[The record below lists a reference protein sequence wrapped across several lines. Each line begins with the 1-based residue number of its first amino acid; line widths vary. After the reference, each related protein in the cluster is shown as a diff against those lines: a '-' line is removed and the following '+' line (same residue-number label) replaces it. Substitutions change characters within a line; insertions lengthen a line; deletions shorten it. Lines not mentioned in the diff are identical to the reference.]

1 MPVTVPPPEPG
12 TGRST
17 PAKCSRQYPKWGEGT
32 LARSLTLNVRELSR
46 SRICAIHT
54 SQMGISRT
62 IDTRLKTPRSAND
75 VRVVSRSVSGDSSL
89 AARELS
95 FLVRLAQAAAATQRA
110 DEVLD
115 LIIREATSAMGPDV
129 CSLYL
134 LTARGRELRLTATN
148 GLNERMIGKVV
159 MPVGDG
165 ITGWVAES
173 RKPAVVPDVSKEPH
187 WKWVPGLDEDR
198 FHSMLSVPIESGPRL
213 VGVLNVQ
220 SAEKRDFT
228 SADIDFLRAIAGQV
242 AGILERSELQRR
254 TEVQLAEIQLSHD
267 IHERFTRL
275 SLEGAGISSILEVV
289 GSLAGGR
296 AVLYSGDGY
305 RIRGAGESSDSMPPR
320 IHVPN
325 PLGQAG
331 AREVRIHAGRPARA
345 LDVVPVRAGPDVL
358 GLLAVSVDEKTVDSA
373 GRRRALEHGSTVLA
387 LELSKERAAAEVERR
402 LRGDLVEEVLAGALE
417 ADEAERVARQAER
430 LGHRLPQRAW
440 VIVLEPD
447 DDETE
452 AALGARGEIDRL
464 DAALSGLIRS
474 RMPGTL
480 TIVRSA
486 SAVFLVPDEVAADLA
501 TVEKLAGQVL
511 AAAAP
516 VMKPGTASVGIGN
529 LANGVSELAR
539 SHVEARQALRV
550 TRRSGGRR
558 RVASYRSLG
567 AFRVRPEVRSPDAP
581 RRFANA
587 LVGRLLEYA
596 QSRDTPLLETLEAL
610 AAARWVRRAA
620 PRPLGIHI
628 NSMSYRVE
636 RIQTL
641 TGLQLDEPETRVAIS
656 IALRA
661 RTMLGM

>member
-1 MPVTVPPPEPG
+1 VDDTKLKG
-12 TGRST
+12 GR
-17 PAKCSRQYPKWGEGT
+17 K
-32 LARSLTLNVRELSR
+32 V
-46 SRICAIHT
+46 
-54 SQMGISRT
+54 
-62 IDTRLKTPRSAND
+62 ND
-75 VRVVSRSVSGDSSL
+75 VRVAIANGDTSL
-89 AARELS
+89 ASRELS
-95 FLVRLAQAAAATQRA
+95 FLVRLAQAAAATEDR
-110 DEVLD
+110 DELLD
-115 LIIREATSAMGPDV
+115 LIIRESTLAMGTDV

-134 LTARGRELRLTATN
+134 LTSRGRELRLTATN
-148 GLNERMIGKVV
+148 GLNERMVGKVV
-159 MPVGDG
+159 MPVGEG

-173 RKPAVVPDVSKEPH
+173 RKPAVVPDVSQEPH

-220 SAEKRDFT
+220 STEKRDFN
-228 SADIDFLRAIAGQV
+228 SSDIDFLRAIAGQV

-267 IHERFTRL
+267 IHERFTKL
-275 SLEGAGISSILEVV
+275 SLEGAGITPILEVV
-289 GSLAGGR
+289 SSLAGGR
-296 AVLYSGDGY
+296 AGLYSGDGY
-305 RIRGAGESSDSMPPR
+305 RIRGAGEASDGMPPR
-320 IHVPN
+320 IHVPS

-331 AREVRIHAGRPARA
+331 SREVRIHAGRPARA

-387 LELSKERAAAEVERR
+387 LELSKERATAEVERR
-402 LRGDLVEEVLAGALE
+402 LRGDLVEEVLAGALD

-452 AALGARGEIDRL
+452 AALGARGELDRL
-464 DAALSGLIRS
+464 DAALNGLIRS

-486 SAVFLVPDEVAADLA
+486 SAVFLVPDEVASDLA

-539 SHVEARQALRV
+539 SHVEARQALRL
-550 TRRSGGRR
+550 TRRAGGRG

-567 AFRVRPEVRSPDAP
+567 AFRLLLEVQSPDAL
-581 RRFANA
+581 RRFVNE
-587 LVGRLLEYA
+587 LLGTLLEYA

-620 PRPLGIHI
+620 ARQLGIHI

-661 RTMLGM
+661 RAMLGM

>member
-1 MPVTVPPPEPG
+1 MV
-12 TGRST
+12 
-17 PAKCSRQYPKWGEGT
+17 
-32 LARSLTLNVRELSR
+32 
-46 SRICAIHT
+46 
-54 SQMGISRT
+54 
-62 IDTRLKTPRSAND
+62 DTRLKGRPRVND
-75 VRVVSRSVSGDSSL
+75 VGVAIAEGDTSL

-95 FLVRLAQAAAATQRA
+95 FLVRLAQAAAATQRP
-110 DEVLD
+110 DELLD
-115 LIIREATSAMGPDV
+115 LIIRETTSALGTDV

-134 LTARGRELRLTATN
+134 LAARGRELRLTATN
-148 GLNERMIGKVV
+148 GLNEQMIGKVV

-165 ITGWVAES
+165 ITGWVADS
-173 RKPAVVPDVSKEPH
+173 RRPAVVPDVSKEPH

-220 SAEKRDFT
+220 SAEKRDFN

-267 IHERFTRL
+267 IHERFTKL

-511 AAAAP
+511 AAAAS

-539 SHVEARQALRV
+539 SHVEARQALRL
-550 TRRSGGRR
+550 TRRAGGRG

-567 AFRVRPEVRSPDAP
+567 AFRLLLEVQSPDAL
-581 RRFANA
+581 RRFVNE
-587 LVGRLLEYA
+587 LLGTLLEYA

-620 PRPLGIHI
+620 ARQLGIHI

-636 RIQTL
+636 RIQAL

-661 RTMLGM
+661 RAMLGM

>member
-1 MPVTVPPPEPG
+1 MSHT
-12 TGRST
+12 T
-17 PAKCSRQYPKWGEGT
+17 AKGIHCVGNTR
-32 LARSLTLNVRELSR
+32 LSR
-46 SRICAIHT
+46 VRKVNHVEVAT
-54 SQMGISRT
+54 STG
-62 IDTRLKTPRSAND
+62 DT
-75 VRVVSRSVSGDSSL
+75 SL

-95 FLVRLAQAAAATQRA
+95 FLVRLAQAAAATPRPDA
-110 DEVLD
+110 LLD
-115 LIIREATSAMGPDV
+115 LIIRESTSAMGTDV

-148 GLNERMIGKVV
+148 GLNERMVGKVV
-159 MPVGDG
+159 MPVGEG

-173 RKPAVVPDVSKEPH
+173 RRPAVVPDVSKEPH

-220 SAEKRDFT
+220 SAEKRDFN
-228 SADIDFLRAIAGQV
+228 SGDIDFLRAIAGQV

-254 TEVQLAEIQLSHD
+254 TEVQLDEIQLSHD
-267 IHERFTRL
+267 IHERFTKL
-275 SLEGAGISSILEVV
+275 SLEGAGIGSILEVV

-296 AVLYSGDGY
+296 SALYSADGY
-305 RIRGAGESSDSMPPR
+305 RVRGAGESSDGMPPR
-320 IHVPN
+320 IHLPN

-331 AREVRIHAGRPARA
+331 AREVRINAGRPARP
-345 LDVVPVRAGPDVL
+345 LDVVPVRAGSDVL
-358 GLLAVSVDEKTVDSA
+358 GMLAVGVDEKTVDSA

-402 LRGDLVEEVLAGALE
+402 LRGDLVEEVLAGGLE
-417 ADEAERVARQAER
+417 ADEAERVARQADR
-430 LGHRLPQRAW
+430 LGARLPQRAW
-440 VIVLEPD
+440 VVVLEPD

-452 AALGARGEIDRL
+452 AALAARGQQDKL
-464 DAALSGLIRS
+464 DAALSDLIRS
-474 RMPGTL
+474 RLPGTL
-480 TIVRSA
+480 TVVRSA

-501 TVEKLAGQVL
+501 TIEKLAGQVL
-511 AAAAP
+511 AAAVP

-529 LANGVSELAR
+529 LANGVAELAR
-539 SHVEARQALRV
+539 SHVEARQALRL
-550 TRRSGGRR
+550 TRRAGGRG

-567 AFRVRPEVRSPDAP
+567 AFRLLLEVQSPDAL
-581 RRFANA
+581 RRFVNE
-587 LVGRLLEYA
+587 LLGTLLQYA

-620 PRPLGIHI
+620 ARQLGIHI

-636 RIQTL
+636 RIQVL
-641 TGLQLDEPETRVAIS
+641 TGLQLDDPETRVAIS

-661 RTMLGM
+661 RAMLGM